1 MLLENKRILEAIKTL
16 KGAWNFNHDLVIK
29 LNDNLDEVI
38 VELKPCSTDK
48 FIVTFSDY
56 RNGLNVE
63 LSKELN
69 DGDRCQEDRALTS
82 LGIAKEITE
91 ENSKNYYLEREYKIK
106 DKRIICIVTIKLGNF
121 LTYFKQKD
129 ERPTY
134 KFEYEVDN
142 QVWLAQEILR
152 GFDEE
157 LLQCLILK

>member
-1 MLLENKRILEAIKTL
+1 MLLENKSILEAIKTL

-48 FIVTFSDY
+48 FIFTFSDY
-56 RNGLNVE
+56 RDRLNVE
-63 LSKELN
+63 LNKKLS
-69 DGDRCQEDRALTS
+69 DGDRCEEDRALTN
-82 LGIAKEITE
+82 LGIAKEILKGNE
-91 ENSKNYYLEREYKIK
+91 DNYSLDREYKIK
-106 DKRIICIVTIKLGNF
+106 DKRIYCYVTVQIGDIFEYWGKR
-121 LTYFKQKD
+121 D

-142 QVWLAQEILR
+142 QVWLAEEILR